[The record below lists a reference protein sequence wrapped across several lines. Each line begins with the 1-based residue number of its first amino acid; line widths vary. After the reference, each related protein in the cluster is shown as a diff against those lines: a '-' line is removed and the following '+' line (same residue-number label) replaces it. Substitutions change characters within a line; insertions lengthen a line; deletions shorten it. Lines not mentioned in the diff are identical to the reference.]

1 MVYDFGYR
9 LRELR
14 KERKLTQDQVAR
26 RLNLSKTTISGYEN
40 NVKTPSLDVLVQL
53 SVFYNVTA
61 DYLLGLENRKMLYI
75 DGLTDRQQ
83 EILSLLLTEFPR
95 KKSALKAFRP
105 TRLWPAPVLFST
117 EFSLENGET
126 VPVFDIFSENS

>member
-14 KERKLTQDQVAR
+14 KEKKLTQDQVAR

-83 EILSLLLTEFPR
+83 EVLSLLLTEFRAR
-95 KKSALKAFRP
+95 K
-105 TRLWPAPVLFST
+105 AP
-117 EFSLENGET
+117 
-126 VPVFDIFSENS
+126 